1 MYKFFAPAVARK
13 SINTMAAGLALLT
26 SSVASAT
33 TFDWS
38 ETFEGGVVL
47 TGSFEGTLVGS
58 NLITNLSNISVLVNG
73 VAFVGSG
80 SLYASHF
87 DGGWVSG
94 GGVASL
100 DGSQNNFLF
109 VDVDLPNDFDYTNFF
124 YSIPGFTDTFITPG
138 GTLGASPPPT
148 NFTARARG
156 QEQVASVPEPAT
168 WMMMVGGFG
177 LAGIG
182 LRQRRDVAVRVRL
195 I

>member
-1 MYKFFAPAVARK
+1 MYKSLMRFCARNAVKATALGVAVLAP
-13 SINTMAAGLALLT
+13 MAAN
-26 SSVASAT
+26 AT

-47 TGSFEGTLVGS
+47 TGSFDGTLNG
-58 NLITNLSNISVLVNG
+58 NLITNLSHISVLVDG

-80 SLYASHF
+80 SLYASHY
-87 DGGWVSG
+87 DNGWVSG

-109 VDVDLPNDFDYTNFF
+109 VDVDLPNDFDYSNFF

-138 GTLGASPPPT
+138 GSLGASPPPT

-156 QEQVASVPEPAT
+156 QQPAAVPEPAA
-168 WMMMVGGFG
+168 WMLMVGGFG
-177 LAGIG
+177 FVGAG
-182 LRQRRDVAVRVRL
+182 LRQQRRAVVSFG
-195 I
+195 